1 MSKQIVKG
9 YVHYQKY
16 SWEKTP
22 SYPIFPSDMSG
33 TCPDLP
39 LVCEQEFVIEVPD
52 DFNPVPQQ
60 VAALEE
66 KKRLKRLAL
75 AEELAEIDARI
86 SKLTCLTNEVTA

>member
-1 MSKQIVKG
+1 MRRIVKG

-33 TCPDLP
+33 SCPDLP
-39 LVCEQEFVIEVPD
+39 LVCMQEFEIEVPD

-66 KKRLKRLAL
+66 KKRLARLRLAD
-75 AEELAEIDARI
+75 ELSKIDDQI